1 MINPDTSKQQ
11 SQQPRFDLSPKM
23 NGTSN
28 CVDRGG
34 GTLNSSHSAV
44 SVDAVMQVNGVVEG
58 EMAAAVTAAAA
69 AAAGN
74 SSQQMLER
82 DYYGCYCLKFIVK
95 NGTHTTEEKVLED
108 FGAFGDVV
116 DVRGP
121 GLFSGLRGNHVY
133 VRFIDRADAEEA
145 LRNLSVKYHQLTPAS
160 ISDVLPDN
168 YGLYTIS
175 FYNKTGIPSA
185 EVRREFSKFGEVK
198 NLTGSL
204 DVKGGRV
211 FVSYKE
217 KGSAVAALQA
227 FFFRK
232 DRYPNMKFA
241 LPRCE
246 KDYFGCYCLKFY
258 NKSGDVTEAKVMSDF
273 GQFGDVVDVRGPGL
287 FDVTGDDVYV
297 RYKEK
302 SSAEQAL
309 IELVGKYDSLC
320 LAPPSD
326 IQADKFGY
334 FTITFVNDKCLSK
347 SDVWYIFSKFG
358 TVACVN
364 GTFDCKKGRV
374 FVSYKEKQGALN
386 ALETMLIT
394 KEYHLQVSKN
404 STVRKNDY
412 NVAVPPPGIKDEPES
427 FNDIPSS
434 TNPAASTPT
443 GPAGNKRPQQLA
455 GFANGSPAGQPLPPP
470 PQQPPPQHKSTSPLV
485 PPPVPMAGQLSALSG
500 HNGPRVPSTMDDLH
514 LLQRVQQQQ
523 RQHNQQHLQQH
534 TRSRSREI
542 IPPVQA
548 PVQQQL
554 MQKQPNLPNSGSP
567 SFHHPPPPVMA
578 PPPPPMG
585 HPGHGPGMNSQHGGP
600 ESSPPPPLPRHM
612 NNSPGSGN
620 MKQQQPP
627 PPPNVMNGINP
638 ADVSMLTNGAAMAA
652 AAQAAAAAVA
662 AAAAAAAAAGSAQP
676 PPPINN
682 RSNGIVRFN
691 RNVEKDI
698 FGYFCLS
705 FLNEDGDISEKK
717 VRHDFGKFGEVVSVR
732 GALGK
737 QKGHVFVRFRR
748 KEAAE
753 NCLNC
758 LNSFPLSEMSE
769 LFGKYLFL
777 SPATPRDIDCDTFG
791 LYSISFLNLNLIP
804 LRDVRQEFSKFG
816 EIVRMTPA
824 TASPAVAAAAA
835 ANGQP
840 TSGTEE
846 LVTVSFSEKQAAI
859 KALRAHFTNK
869 EFPYLDIAKGSSLLL
884 VNSSDSS
891 DTEDYELNGHH
902 MNAVH
907 HLRQQPPPHPHGH
920 NNRPAPI
927 GTLPPP
933 ALNAAPGAPVHH
945 PQVNREHPG
954 LRNDDPFH
962 DPTANGQLA
971 GHSGIIGGSSSDV
984 VDELLKPF
992 QSYFSIYRTG
1002 QYHSGHG
1009 LGQDNGP
1016 NVGPSINNHAPNE
1029 NNYGLG
1035 TTVAGNGHHHQRSP
1049 EKKYRIKSVKQTP
1062 PPPNNAGGNP
1072 PCAPPPPHPP
1082 SPAAAQAAQS
1092 PAIKPQLIASSA
1104 EKRPLTMKAVNG
1116 CPEMPLKPLC
1126 AVQQQSPENPMFDIV
1141 QSNMVQ
1147 SNDLAAVAQQ
1157 HQHQQ
1162 QHMEQNEAPATITPN
1177 PVVLAATPEPKKF
1190 EKEGT
1195 PSSVASTTTAA
1206 SSMTAGT
1213 TEDEE
1218 MAAALAEKLDIQP
1231 EPAFR
1236 AVDRDVFGLYSV
1248 TFVSRSKDL
1257 SDRKLRLDFEKFG
1270 DVARV
1275 RGQFG
1280 PGESVIV
1287 SYTEK
1292 ECAETVCRDAVTLS
1306 KYPTLAPAPQ
1316 VDIVPDK
1323 DGHWSIEFSNSRMSS
1338 IREITQDFSKHGEVV
1353 KVMFGSGSGAAKSN
1367 GVKRVTVSYA
1377 DRQSAFDAVNSAHDR
1392 RKNKDFQNVDFAK
1405 ECVLEVVQPSLAATP
1420 LDR

>member
-1 MINPDTSKQQ
+1 MINSNSDKQNRYPPP
-11 SQQPRFDLSPKM
+11 SVDLPPKIM
-23 NGTSN
+23 NGTTS
-28 CVDRGG
+28 VDRGG
-34 GTLNSSHSAV
+34 GTETPVLNGGEDV
-44 SVDAVMQVNGVVEG
+44 SV
-58 EMAAAVTAAAA
+58 
-69 AAAGN
+69 
-74 SSQQMLER
+74 SSGSGGTQLLER

-95 NGTHTTEEKVLED
+95 NGTHTTEDKVLED
-108 FGAFGDVV
+108 FGAFGEVV

-133 VRFIDRADAEEA
+133 VRFIDRSDAEEA
-145 LRNLSVKYHQLTPAS
+145 LRSLSSKYHQLTPAS

-258 NKSGDVTEAKVMSDF
+258 NKSGDVTEDKVMRDF

-412 NVAVPPPGIKDEPES
+412 NVAVPPPGIVASSSKDENET
-427 FNDIPSS
+427 FENIPTSSSSTSNSS
-434 TNPAASTPT
+434 TNLVTTTTSNNNN
-443 GPAGNKRPQQLA
+443 GSGAGVKRPQQLPTFETA
-455 GFANGSPAGQPLPPP
+455 AANGAVAPSSQTPSMAAVAAVAAAAAA
-470 PQQPPPQHKSTSPLV
+470 KTTSPIV
-485 PPPVPMAGQLSALSG
+485 PPMPTAAAAVASAM
-500 HNGPRVPSTMDDLH
+500 NGRMPPGVPSTVDDLH

-534 TRSRSREI
+534 ARSRSREI
-542 IPPVQA
+542 IPP
-548 PVQQQL
+548 
-554 MQKQPNLPNSGSP
+554 
-567 SFHHPPPPVMA
+567 
-578 PPPPPMG
+578 
-585 HPGHGPGMNSQHGGP
+585 
-600 ESSPPPPLPRHM
+600 
-612 NNSPGSGN
+612 
-620 MKQQQPP
+620 
-627 PPPNVMNGINP
+627 
-638 ADVSMLTNGAAMAA
+638 
-652 AAQAAAAAVA
+652 A
-662 AAAAAAAAAGSAQP
+662 AAAAAPQQLLKQLVTSASTGITNSSPSFQHPPPNMHHENSPPPLARQSLAVMAAASSNIPKQVMMNNGGP
-676 PPPINN
+676 DPIMMNNMPASN
-682 RSNGIVRFN
+682 RSSNGGLVKFN

-698 FGYFCLS
+698 FGYYCLS
-705 FLNEDGDISEKK
+705 FLNEDGDINEKK

-777 SPATPRDIDCDTFG
+777 SPATPRDIDCDTYRH
-791 LYSISFLNLNLIP
+791 YSISFLNLNMKPFREI
-804 LRDVRQEFSKFG
+804 RQEFSKFG
-816 EIVRMTPA
+816 EIVRMTPGGGG
-824 TASPAVAAAAA
+824 
-835 ANGQP
+835 N
-840 TSGTEE
+840 TEE
-846 LVTVSFSEKQAAI
+846 LVTISFNDKNAAI
-859 KALRAHFTNK
+859 KALQTHFTNK

-891 DTEDYELNGHH
+891 DNEDYDFESNRPS
-902 MNAVH
+902 
-907 HLRQQPPPHPHGH
+907 RQ
-920 NNRPAPI
+920 PAPI
-927 GTLPPP
+927 GPPPP

-945 PQVNREHPG
+945 TSRRTEHSPSGNRSE
-954 LRNDDPFH
+954 DPFH
-962 DPTANGQLA
+962 DPIVGSNGQND
-971 GHSGIIGGSSSDV
+971 HIGNVLGSGSSSDV

-1002 QYHSGHG
+1002 QYHGVDPIGSGS
-1009 LGQDNGP
+1009 P
-1016 NVGPSINNHAPNE
+1016 MPTANNASPNE

-1035 TTVAGNGHHHQRSP
+1035 GALGPNGHHQQRSP
-1049 EKKYRIKSVKQTP
+1049 EKKYRIKSVKMTGNNGLVS
-1062 PPPNNAGGNP
+1062 PPN
-1072 PCAPPPPHPP
+1072 
-1082 SPAAAQAAQS
+1082 S
-1092 PAIKPQLIASSA
+1092 PAIKQQLIQTNAA
-1104 EKRPLTMKAVNG
+1104 EKPVIIKNGQQPQPTAVKPAHVLNG
-1116 CPEMPLKPLC
+1116 GLEIDAIMSEPPK
-1126 AVQQQSPENPMFDIV
+1126 QQP
-1141 QSNMVQ
+1141 
-1147 SNDLAAVAQQ
+1147 
-1157 HQHQQ
+1157 
-1162 QHMEQNEAPATITPN
+1162 
-1177 PVVLAATPEPKKF
+1177 KF

-1195 PSSVASTTTAA
+1195 PSSVTSNSSSKMSTTSSSLTA
-1206 SSMTAGT
+1206 T
-1213 TEDEE
+1213 TDEDDVVKEDE
-1218 MAAALAEKLDIQP
+1218 AAAAAAAPREPVVVEKDM
-1231 EPAFR
+1231 
-1236 AVDRDVFGLYSV
+1236 FGLYSV
-1248 TFVSRSKDL
+1248 CFVSKSKDV
-1257 SDRKLRLDFEKFG
+1257 SERKVRMDFEKHDV

-1280 PGESVIV
+1280 PGESVTV
-1287 SYTEK
+1287 SFNDKEVAEK
-1292 ECAETVCRDAVTLS
+1292 CCTNQSLLS
-1306 KYPTLAPAPQ
+1306 KYPTLCPAPA
-1316 VDIVPDK
+1316 VEVVPDK
-1323 DGHWSIEFSNSRMSS
+1323 DGHFSIEFSNSGMSG
-1338 IREITQDFSKHGEVV
+1338 IREITQEFSKHGEVV
-1353 KVMFGSGSGAAKSN
+1353 KVMASGAKSN
-1367 GVKRVTVSYA
+1367 AVKRVTVSYA
-1377 DRQSAFDAVNSAHDR
+1377 DKQSAFDAVNDAHDGG
-1392 RKNKDFQNVDFAK
+1392 RKNKDFLNVDFAK
-1405 ECVLEVVQPSLAATP
+1405 ECLLELKA
-1420 LDR
+1420 